1 MDGQSHEER
10 KGERDNVAFRSLSGI
25 NLPDLFSRYSDLAD
39 EAEILFVKKI
49 FLSLSKKVLSMGAG
63 GGDFLLFDQLF
74 LLIINNLNVA
84 FY

>member
-63 GGDFLLFDQLF
+63 GGIFSY
-74 LLIINNLNVA
+74 LIN
-84 FY
+84 FSF